1 MRAQDNLV
9 RKQYMVST
17 ENVAKATKIA
27 KSRSTS
33 ASDIVRLAIDAYDPN
48 GAQGLEAPEMMELV
62 AKKLKEAIVAT
73 QKANRKVTKALT
85 KLGEVRT

>member
-48 GAQGLEAPEMMELV
+48 DTQDLEAPEMMELV

-73 QKANRKVTKALT
+73 QKANRKVAKALT
-85 KLGEVRT
+85 KLNEVRA